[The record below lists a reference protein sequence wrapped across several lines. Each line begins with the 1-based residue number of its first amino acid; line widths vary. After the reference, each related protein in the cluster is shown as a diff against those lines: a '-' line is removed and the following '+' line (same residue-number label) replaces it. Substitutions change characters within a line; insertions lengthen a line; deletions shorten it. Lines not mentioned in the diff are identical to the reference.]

1 MADVLDELLEEN
13 ARARAELL
21 EVVDAIPAQLRLE
34 PELDGWS
41 VKDII
46 VNIAAWQ
53 DGYAQAL
60 ELMARGE
67 RPRVPD
73 YEDDDIDGFN
83 ARRQQDA
90 AGDSWEQ
97 TLGRLRAARERH
109 EAAVRG
115 LRVLDPERYAEG
127 KTARRIADAA
137 EHDREHSAQ
146 IAAWRR
152 SRGV

>member
-1 MADVLDELLEEN
+1 MADALDALLEEN

-21 EVVDAIPAQLRLE
+21 EAVDAVPAVLRLE
-34 PELDGWS
+34 PSIDGWS
-41 VKDII
+41 LKDVI

-53 DGYAQAL
+53 DGYAHAL

-73 YEDDDIDGFN
+73 YEDSDIDAYN
-83 ARRQQDA
+83 ARRQQEA
-90 AGDSWEQ
+90 AADSWEQ

-115 LRVLDPERYAEG
+115 LSVLDADRYAPG
-127 KTARRIADAA
+127 KTAHRLANAA
-137 EHDREHSAQ
+137 EHDREHIEQ
-146 IAAWRR
+146 IAVWRR